1 VAHELRGPIERML
14 EDYAHKQNIVA
25 LNNRRAY
32 ADIVQ
37 RLRRHE
43 IERDKK
49 ARVRWEHRKA
59 AWYETLHDR
68 AVAKCKAI
76 LESKPYSH
84 PKKRDTL
91 FAALRSQQVILFE
104 RRINMWMDLQ
114 ALTPPSLTTEKAKG
128 WMENLKQLDS
138 EQELEHKQRCG
149 AIRKFEMEHYE
160 DSRKIIEN
168 LKKELQGYA
177 EMTDA
182 IMPTEEELIEVSEQ
196 FEVLI
201 LHRREIGQE
210 AVRQCAETLALQLE
224 YLKSPGIALGVLIQ
238 RIAEICEEQIAKV
251 KTHRETH
258 ALTMEKQRQ
267 EQILKST
274 SHRGGV

>member
-1 VAHELRGPIERML
+1 VNETERA
-14 EDYAHKQNIVA
+14 EVK
-25 LNNRRAY
+25 
-32 ADIVQ
+32 
-37 RLRRHE
+37 E
-43 IERDKK
+43 IENECSQLDGIFKALHMTFEEISEKQSNLSDEMERCKRVCDKHLDTAK
-49 ARVRWEHRKA
+49 HADARYKTMLTE
-59 AWYETLHDR
+59 
-68 AVAKCKAI
+68 
-76 LESKPYSH
+76 
-84 PKKRDTL
+84 
-91 FAALRSQQVILFE
+91 E
-104 RRINMWMDLQ
+104 RRNLD
-114 ALTPPSLTTEKAKG
+114 A
-128 WMENLKQLDS
+128 LKQLDS

-149 AIRKFEMEHYE
+149 AVRKFEMEHYV

-238 RIAEICEEQIAKV
+238 RIAAQGRTV
-251 KTHRETH
+251 
-258 ALTMEKQRQ
+258 
-267 EQILKST
+267 
-274 SHRGGV
+274 